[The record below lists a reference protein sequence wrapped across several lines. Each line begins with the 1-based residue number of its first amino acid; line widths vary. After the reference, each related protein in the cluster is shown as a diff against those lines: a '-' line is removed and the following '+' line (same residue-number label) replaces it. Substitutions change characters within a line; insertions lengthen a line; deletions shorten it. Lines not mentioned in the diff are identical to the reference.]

1 MVLVVEIYGDVMDFT
16 FLPDAVTSFD
26 FHSLQNTILF
36 AQEFQQDVLGDMAK
50 GWRSFVETRQYI
62 SLIIGFTLGYLLRSV
77 TNG

>member
-1 MVLVVEIYGDVMDFT
+1 MGIFMDFS
-16 FLPDAVTSFD
+16 FLPDGINSFD

-36 AQEFQQDVLGDMAK
+36 AQEFQQDVLGDLGK
-50 GWRSFVETRQYI
+50 GWKSFVETKQYV